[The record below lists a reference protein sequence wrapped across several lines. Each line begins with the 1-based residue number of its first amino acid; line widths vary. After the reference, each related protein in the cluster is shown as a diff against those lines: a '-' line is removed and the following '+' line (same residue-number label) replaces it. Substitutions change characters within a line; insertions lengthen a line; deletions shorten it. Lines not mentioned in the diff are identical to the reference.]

1 MPVDIAG
8 LADDFDH
15 TNPEVTEHF
24 YEVAREMRRRAPVVH
39 SSRFGGFWAVTT
51 YAEVR
56 SVAKDA
62 ARFRS
67 RDGVTIPHFG
77 ASVPVVPLEVD
88 PPEHSRY
95 RKMLHPWFTP
105 KAVAAWEPHVRRV
118 VLDALEPHLPRG
130 ECDLVRDVADRV
142 PPVVIAGFLGLPE
155 GDWAQFRH
163 WTETLLGLS
172 YKGDVERQKEAV
184 AELEA
189 YLLDAVLAKRGGDGD
204 DLLSVIAN
212 IDFGGRPLSDAEL
225 VGITQ
230 LLTVAGHETTVSA
243 SANLLLY
250 LLEDQAMRERLLA
263 DPSLIPDAV
272 EEGLRYDSPVT
283 GLARTVV
290 DDTQVGGCPLHA
302 GDRLLL
308 LWGAANRDD
317 AEFADPDTFKID
329 RTDNQHLAF
338 GIGPHRCLGE
348 HVARLELKVIVEEVL
363 RNMPDF
369 RLSPGAEIRR
379 VPGNARGVM
388 SLPVVFTPSGV

>member
-1 MPVDIAG
+1 MSVDIAG
-8 LADDFDH
+8 LADNFDH

-24 YEVAREMRRRAPVVH
+24 YEVAREMRRRGPVVR

-62 ARFRS
+62 AAFRS
-67 RDGVTIPHFG
+67 SDGVTIPHFG
-77 ASVPVVPLEVD
+77 GSVPVVPLEVD

-105 KAVAAWEPHVRRV
+105 KAVAAWEAHVRRV
-118 VLDALEPHLPRG
+118 
-130 ECDLVRDVADRV
+130 VRDVADRV

-155 GDWAQFRH
+155 DDWTQFRH

-172 YKGDVERQKEAV
+172 YKEDLQRQKEAV
-184 AELEA
+184 AELED
-189 YLLDAVLAKRGGDGD
+189 YLLKAVLAKRGGDGE

-250 LLEDQAMRERLLA
+250 LLEDQDLRDRLLS

-290 DDTQVGGCPLHA
+290 EDTKVGGCPVHA

-308 LWGAANRDD
+308 LWGAANRDG
-317 AEFADPDTFKID
+317 AEFAEPDTFKID
-329 RTDNQHLAF
+329 RNDNQHLAF

-369 RLSPGAEIRR
+369 QLSPGAEIRR

-388 SLPVVFTPSGV
+388 SLPVVFTPTGR